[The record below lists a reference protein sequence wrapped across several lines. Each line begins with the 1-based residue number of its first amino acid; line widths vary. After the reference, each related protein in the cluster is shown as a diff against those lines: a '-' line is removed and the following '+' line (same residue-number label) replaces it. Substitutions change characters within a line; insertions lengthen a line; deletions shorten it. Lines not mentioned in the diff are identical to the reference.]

1 MNLPVPYSTRL
12 FWDVPE
18 EAIDGEF
25 HADWIIARV
34 LERGTVQELASCI
47 RYYGWPRIKHV
58 ALGKQGLAPHIQAF
72 WQWYVDSAKERGVMH
87 TEILPPGGQDLLKRL
102 CPFLPAGAML
112 CGGTAVA
119 LHLGHRRSEDFDF
132 LTEQAFDA
140 AALATHLQ
148 DEFADATVDDL
159 ATNTLHTTIGG
170 LKMSFIRQRGV
181 RLVPGNELNGVP
193 IAGLDT
199 LLALKLNAIAGRG
212 SRKDF
217 IDLYAICIH
226 EGLGV
231 SDLLQHAQQWAPGI
245 NTGHLLRSLAYFED
259 AEREPMPAML
269 AQWRWN
275 EVRRFF
281 ESGVRRTI
289 DRMR

>member
-1 MNLPVPYSTRL
+1 M
-12 FWDVPE
+12 
-18 EAIDGEF
+18 
-25 HADWIIARV
+25 
-34 LERGTVQELASCI
+34 AS
-47 RYYGWPRIKHV
+47 
-58 ALGKQGLAPHIQAF
+58 
-72 WQWYVDSAKERGVMH
+72 
-87 TEILPPGGQDLLKRL
+87 
-102 CPFLPAGAML
+102 
-112 CGGTAVA
+112 
-119 LHLGHRRSEDFDF
+119 
-132 LTEQAFDA
+132 
-140 AALATHLQ
+140 
-148 DEFADATVDDL
+148 
-159 ATNTLHTTIGG
+159 NTLHMTLGG
-170 LKMSFIRQRGV
+170 LKVSFIRQRGV
-181 RLVPGNELNGVP
+181 RLVPGNELNGIPV
-193 IAGLDT
+193 AGLDT
-199 LLALKLNAIAGRG
+199 LLALKLNAVAGRG
-212 SRKDF
+212 SRKDV